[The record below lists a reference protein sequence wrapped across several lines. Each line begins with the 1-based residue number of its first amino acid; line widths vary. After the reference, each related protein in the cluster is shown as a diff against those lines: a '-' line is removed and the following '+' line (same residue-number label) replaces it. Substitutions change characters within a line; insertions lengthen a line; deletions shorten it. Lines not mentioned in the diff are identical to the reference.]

1 MLQLN
6 DDSRGVGSKK
16 LENLL
21 HSLRPKRSGHQ
32 RPVKLRP
39 ASCFRLSSVC
49 YGRRLNRQSLF
60 AALSSSVIRHMVS
73 NGFGGPDS
81 RATSESGYSTIR
93 DSESINLCALSALRS
108 ASHCLHAFQGHTPL
122 LTRRSL
128 MAAGKMSII
137 RSLSTE
143 EASCHL
149 NSHLVPARD

>member
-1 MLQLN
+1 MIVEGL
-6 DDSRGVGSKK
+6 GVK
-16 LENLL
+16 N
-21 HSLRPKRSGHQ
+21 KRI
-32 RPVKLRP
+32 
-39 ASCFRLSSVC
+39 SCIRLGLSAQAINAPLSSGPLRAFASVS

-81 RATSESGYSTIR
+81 RAASESGYSTIR

>member
-21 HSLRPKRSGHQ
+21 LGLSAQAINAPLNAGPLR
-32 RPVKLRP
+32 
-39 ASCFRLSSVC
+39 AFASVC

-60 AALSSSVIRHMVS
+60 AALSSSVIRHKVS

-149 NSHLVPARD
+149 NSHLVPAGD